1 VISVLIPTKNGGL
14 PFVRCLQGIRSQDV
28 RDEVEIVVV
37 DSGSTDGSVDQARAH
52 GARVHEIPPSE
63 FVHGATRNLAA
74 RISSGDT
81 LVFTSQDA
89 IPADESWLRLLT
101 SPLADPEVAAVYG
114 RQLPH
119 ADAAAAEEFFL
130 DFMYGPAPR
139 VQRLSALEDV
149 SFERTLFSNA
159 NSAMRRADWE
169 VNPFAD
175 DVEMSEDQE
184 WSRRM
189 LLQGKAIVYEPRAA
203 VRHSH
208 TYSLRDAYRRFH
220 ASGVSSTRSYMEGTT
235 SAVTL
240 ARAMTRYGGAELGWL
255 WRSGRRRDI
264 PYTIVYELTKAA
276 GLVAGMLAAKRR

>member
-1 VISVLIPTKNGGL
+1 MISVLIPTKNGGL

-119 ADAAAAEEFFL
+119 ADAAAA
-130 DFMYGPAPR
+130 
-139 VQRLSALEDV
+139 
-149 SFERTLFSNA
+149 
-159 NSAMRRADWE
+159 
-169 VNPFAD
+169 
-175 DVEMSEDQE
+175 
-184 WSRRM
+184 
-189 LLQGKAIVYEPRAA
+189 
-203 VRHSH
+203 
-208 TYSLRDAYRRFH
+208 
-220 ASGVSSTRSYMEGTT
+220 
-235 SAVTL
+235 
-240 ARAMTRYGGAELGWL
+240 
-255 WRSGRRRDI
+255 
-264 PYTIVYELTKAA
+264 
-276 GLVAGMLAAKRR
+276 